1 VMQEIVPPEQ
11 LEAARQLREL
21 MSTFGQSR
29 ELVNLGAW
37 KPGANPVLDRA
48 VALWPGIQKF
58 LAQRPVERAGFV
70 DSVTELHR
78 LLGET

>member
-1 VMQEIVPPEQ
+1 MHEIVPPEHI
-11 LEAARQLREL
+11 EAARRLREL
-21 MSTFGQSR
+21 IATFNQSR

-48 VALWPGIQKF
+48 VALWPRIQQT
-58 LAQRPVERAGFV
+58 LAQRPKERAGFA

>member
-1 VMQEIVPPEQ
+1 
-11 LEAARQLREL
+11 
-21 MSTFGQSR
+21 
-29 ELVNLGAW
+29 VNLGAW

-70 DSVTELHR
+70 DSVTELQR